1 MKITRLQLKSLIKE
15 EISLLEANDFD
26 SAGWPNPGTSADID
40 KGPPKFIRTRDRGT
54 IKVYPGDTGYDDHSE
69 TRAEE
74 AGMARHHSEN
84 EDEIMNSRALA
95 LAQKIAHLFPQ
106 AGLGSVSEEELPI
119 LARHLLA
126 VKAELDPNKHWN
138 K

>member
-1 MKITRLQLKSLIKE
+1 MKITRSQLKKLIKE
-15 EISLLEANDFD
+15 EINTISEMSDDSGEVENPSEFWGWND
-26 SAGWPNPGTSADID
+26 A
-40 KGPPKFIRTRDRGT
+40 
-54 IKVYPGDTGYDDHSE
+54 DDHSE

-84 EDEIMNSRALA
+84 EDEIMNSRALS

-106 AGLGSVSEEELPI
+106 AGLGSVNEEELPI

-126 VKAELDPNKHWN
+126 VKAELDPNKPWN

>member
-1 MKITRLQLKSLIKE
+1 VKITRSQLKKFIKE
-15 EISLLEANDFD
+15 EINTISEMSDDSSEIENPSEFWGWNDAD
-26 SAGWPNPGTSADID
+26 DRDGPLSNVETNMAADI
-40 KGPPKFIRTRDRGT
+40 
-54 IKVYPGDTGYDDHSE
+54 
-69 TRAEE
+69 
-74 AGMARHHSEN
+74 ARN
-84 EDEIMNSRALA
+84 EDEIMNSRALS

-126 VKAELDPNKHWN
+126 VKAELDPLKPWN